1 MMMRGQAAVVVLVCA
16 LVVSAL
22 GVVYVKHESR
32 KLFVDLQ
39 QLQAVRDDLNV
50 EWGQLQLE
58 QSTWATPG
66 RIENVAVSRLGM
78 VIPEP
83 QQVVTVRR

>member
-1 MMMRGQAAVVVLVCA
+1 MLTRDRLLVTVFAGA
-16 LVVSAL
+16 LLVTAL

-39 QLQAVRDDLNV
+39 QLQATRDALNV

-66 RIENVAVSRLGM
+66 RIENMAVSRLDM
-78 VIPEP
+78 VVPGPEE
-83 QQVVTVRR
+83 VVTVRR

>member
-1 MMMRGQAAVVVLVCA
+1 
-16 LVVSAL
+16 
-22 GVVYVKHESR
+22 VYVKHESR

-39 QLQAVRDDLNV
+39 QLQTVRDDLNV

-83 QQVVTVRR
+83 QAVVTVRR

>member
-1 MMMRGQAAVVVLVCA
+1 MLTRSQLAVAMLGCA
-16 LVVSAL
+16 LIVSAL

-39 QLQAVRDDLNV
+39 QLQTVRDDLNV

-83 QQVVTVRR
+83 QAVVTVRR